1 MKRPAIQTA
10 LIMALLS
17 CSQSMAPVWAN
28 PSSAPP
34 AGLMTRIRQFLGVQ
48 PRSVSVGGTRS
59 NAAQAV
65 CLLSPGPIEL
75 RPDGPTVR
83 VVDPQ
88 PALVLGSP
96 LNEIELRRGEA
107 VLWSKL
113 ASSKMA
119 IGGRLVWPLAPLKP
133 GERLELAMRPRGAA
147 GGDWAVVSLQAASAE
162 DQQRYAAALLASGGN
177 GERQL
182 QELDQAAAV
191 GDGPLAQA
199 LLWEPVTPNN
209 SELAALRR
217 EQQASCETAR
227 LNR

>member
-1 MKRPAIQTA
+1 MKRPAIQAA

-17 CSQSMAPVWAN
+17 CSQAMAPVWAN

-59 NAAQAV
+59 NASQAV
-65 CLLSPGPIEL
+65 CLLSPGPIEPG
-75 RPDGPTVR
+75 PDGPTVR

-113 ASSKMA
+113 ASSKKA
-119 IGGRLVWPLAPLKP
+119 ISGRLAWPLAPLKP

-147 GGDWAVVSLQAASAE
+147 GGDWAVVSLEAASLE
-162 DQQRYAAALLASGGN
+162 NQQRYAAALLASVGN
-177 GERQL
+177 GELQL
-182 QELDQAAAV
+182 QQLDQAAAA

-199 LLWEPVTPNN
+199 LLWAPVTPNN
-209 SELAALRR
+209 SALAALQR

>member
-1 MKRPAIQTA
+1 MKRPAIQAA

-17 CSQSMAPVWAN
+17 CSQAMAPVWAN
-28 PSSAPP
+28 PSSAPSP
-34 AGLMTRIRQFLGVQ
+34 GLMTRIRQFLGVQ

-59 NAAQAV
+59 NAPQAV
-65 CLLSPGPIEL
+65 CLLSPGPIESG
-75 RPDGPTVR
+75 RDGPTVR
-83 VVDPQ
+83 LVDPQ

-113 ASSKMA
+113 ASSKKA
-119 IGGRLVWPLAPLKP
+119 ISGRLAWPLVPLKP

-147 GGDWAVVSLQAASAE
+147 GGDWAVVSLDAASVE
-162 DQQRYAAALLASGGN
+162 DQQRYAAALRLSGGD

-191 GDGPLAQA
+191 GDGALAQA
-199 LLWEPVTPNN
+199 LLWAPVTPNN
-209 SELAALRR
+209 SALAALQQ

>member
-1 MKRPAIQTA
+1 MMQRRFWA
-10 LIMALLS
+10 LPLAAALLWGA
-17 CSQSMAPVWAN
+17 APDAAWPQKATTP
-28 PSSAPP
+28 PSS
-34 AGLMTRIRQFLGVQ
+34 LMGRIRSFLGVQ

-113 ASSKMA
+113 ASSKKA
-119 IGGRLVWPLAPLKP
+119 ISGRLAWPLASLKP

-147 GGDWAVVSLQAASAE
+147 GGDWAVVSLEAASLE
-162 DQQRYAAALLASGGN
+162 NQQRYAAALLASVGN
-177 GERQL
+177 GELQL
-182 QELDQAAAV
+182 QQLDQAAAA

-199 LLWEPVTPNN
+199 LLWAPVTPNN
-209 SELAALRR
+209 SALAALQQ

>member
-1 MKRPAIQTA
+1 MKRPAIQAA
-10 LIMALLS
+10 LIMALVS
-17 CSQSMAPVWAN
+17 CSQALAPVWAN
-28 PSSAPP
+28 PSSASSP
-34 AGLMTRIRQFLGVQ
+34 GLMTRIRQFLGVQ
-48 PRSVSVGGTRS
+48 PRTVSVGGTRS

-113 ASSKMA
+113 ASSKKA
-119 IGGRLVWPLAPLKP
+119 ISGRLAWPLAPLKP

-147 GGDWAVVSLQAASAE
+147 GGDWAVVSLEGASIE
-162 DQQRYAAALLASGGN
+162 DQQRYATALRVSGGN
-177 GERQL
+177 GVRLEQ
-182 QELDQAAAV
+182 QLDQAAMV

-199 LLWEPVTPNN
+199 LLWAPVTSNN
-209 SELAALRR
+209 SALVALQR